1 MVIAALAAITIT
13 GCDAGRSPLPCNCP
27 NLIQAMD
34 SVDWAPDK
42 PVASSDEAMSESGV
56 LDLGRSYSGFGE
68 PSDAENRVETVRA
81 ALEEAGLG
89 IETGEEVIGRKGD
102 LEVRVWAGNDGSGG
116 GLFLVRVLYDGEDS
130 PEIAELL
137 APVGPA
143 LEALDSP

>member
-1 MVIAALAAITIT
+1 MVIAATAAITLT
-13 GCDAGRSPLPCNCP
+13 GCDRGLSPLPCNCP

-56 LDLGRSYSGFGE
+56 SDVGRSYSGFGE
-68 PSDAENRVETVRA
+68 PSDAESRVETVRA
-81 ALEEAGLG
+81 ALDEAGFG

-116 GLFLVRVLYDGEDS
+116 GLFLVRVLYVGEDS

-137 APVGPA
+137 APVGQA
-143 LEALDSP
+143 LETIDSP